1 MIAMAGRGIPALH
14 TSGGAPPA
22 GRQHGVGRQGRAAA
36 AVTSLPADLANTKE
50 G

>member
-1 MIAMAGRGIPALH
+1 MIAMAGRGSRRH
-14 TSGGAPPA
+14 QHEESSA